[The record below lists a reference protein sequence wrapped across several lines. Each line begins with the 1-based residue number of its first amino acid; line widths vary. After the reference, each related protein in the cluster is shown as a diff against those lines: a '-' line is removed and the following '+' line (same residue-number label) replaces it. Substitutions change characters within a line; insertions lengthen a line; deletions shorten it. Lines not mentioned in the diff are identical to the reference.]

1 MDPLAARRALAALRM
16 TFGASWLMPK
26 VGARLFG
33 LDPDDHHGI
42 VLLTRLFAIRDVALG
57 AALLRADEA
66 EGDRQ
71 VDLGIMVDTADLIAL
86 VAAAIRKDIGVR
98 TLLLGGLGASGAIA
112 LGLMGRRPD
121 A

>member
-1 MDPLAARRALAALRM
+1 MEPLAARRALA
-16 TFGASWLMPK
+16 TFRITLGASWLMPR

-33 LDPDDHHGI
+33 LDPDDNDGV
-42 VLLTRLFAIRDVALG
+42 VLLTRLFAVRDLALG

-71 VDLGIMVDTADLIAL
+71 VDLGIAVDTADLVAL
-86 VAAAIRKDIGVR
+86 IAAAIRKDIGARALVM
-98 TLLLGGLGASGAIA
+98 GGLGACGAIT